1 MESLPNREIMKAA
14 EEIFR
19 GPGLK
24 LPHQVLE
31 ILRELTMAKDHP
43 SAEDVYKRVKAKIPP
58 ISFDTVYRSLAL
70 FERKGVITMMR
81 RLDDRTRYKPKPP
94 NIITFF

>member
-1 MESLPNREIMKAA
+1 
-14 EEIFR
+14 
-19 GPGLK
+19 
-24 LPHQVLE
+24 
-31 ILRELTMAKDHP
+31 MAKDHP
-43 SAEDVYKRVKAKIPP
+43 SVEDVYKRVKAKIPP

-94 NIITFF
+94 NIITFFWLSVRKYRQKRGKRLEVGASYFFSFRIE